1 MIRVSYNS
9 DEDRFDLHPGGEARD
24 FEAAD
29 AVRLMEALVGLR
41 YRRATPSSMWIPATV
56 WHWNALCSSKV
67 KKTVSK
73 DAFIHA
79 TTLHSQNAQMQAALV
94 IPADNRHKC
103 NSFTQRT
110 LFSHQQGGIKALEA
124 LEYRAML
131 CDEMGLGKTLEGI
144 CAFKLSNT
152 LRLLVVCP
160 ATIKDNWCRE
170 LEQEEIFT
178 HVVHGSPKAR
188 ERRLREFLGVTQH
201 VTARV
206 QALVINYELLIRHLE
221 LIKPWISG
229 QFCICSE
236 SHYVKS
242 WTAERTKAV
251 RKLEPA
257 YFILETGT
265 PIRNRCIDVYSQI
278 TLLRPDFFRGAHEFK
293 ERFIVEVEH
302 GDRKIQVNDRNPK
315 LLKSILDTMM
325 IRRRKADVLNLP
337 PIVHALHTVELDAES
352 RKAYQLMAER
362 WLYHYGD
369 LDSSMNLFDKKARSA
384 TEMGLRL
391 EQICSG
397 YLSPVPP
404 TPGELELGPGGA
416 KVADMGA
423 SFFHAPAKLL
433 YIEEMIRDLNAQ
445 DRSVLVL
452 SKFNKP
458 LHWLL
463 EAFEDDHVALLTG
476 QVPVK
481 DRDALIQRFNN
492 TTSSVL
498 LCQVKIA
505 EGFNATGA
513 TDIIFVCKDWSPA
526 VNEQAIARC
535 HRIGTKGTVNVNT
548 VYCSGT
554 LERAIHRRIE
564 KKGSLAAL
572 TLGDLQEA
580 IEDVSRATA

>member
-1 MIRVSYNS
+1 MIQASYHS
-9 DEDRFDLHPGGEARD
+9 IEDRFVLHPAGEARD

-41 YRRATPSSMWIPATV
+41 YRRAVPSAMWIPATA
-56 WHWNALCSSKV
+56 WHWNALATSKV
-67 KKTVSK
+67 KLQMDDDT
-73 DAFIHA
+73 IEHA
-79 TTLHSQNAQMQAALV
+79 YTLMQQQQRLRNAL
-94 IPADNRHKC
+94 IDPADNRHRC

-110 LFSHQQGGIKALEA
+110 LFSHQQGGIKALEV
-124 LEYRAML
+124 LGYRAML

-144 CAFKLSNT
+144 VAFKMSEGV
-152 LRLLVVCP
+152 RMLLVCP

-170 LEQEEIFT
+170 LEQEGLLT

-188 ERRLREFLGVTQH
+188 ERRLLEFLGQPLSRGVLH
-201 VTARV
+201 V
-206 QALVINYELLIRHLE
+206 LDINYELLIRHLA
-221 LIKPWISG
+221 LIKPWVAG

-236 SHYVKS
+236 SHYVKN

-251 RKLEPA
+251 RELDPA

-278 TLLRPDFFRGAHEFK
+278 TLLRHDFFRGAHEFK

-302 GDRKIQVNDRNPK
+302 GNRKIQVNDKNPA

-337 PIVHALHTVELDAES
+337 PIVHALHTVELEPES
-352 RKAYQLMAER
+352 RKAYKLMADR

-369 LDSSMNLFDKKARSA
+369 LDPDLGIFDKKARSA

-404 TPGELELGPGGA
+404 TPAELEVGPGGV
-416 KVADMGA
+416 KVHDVGA
-423 SFFHAPAKLL
+423 AFFQVPAKLL
-433 YIEEMIRDLNAQ
+433 YIAEMIEDLRQQN
-445 DRSVLVL
+445 RSVLVL

-458 LHWLL
+458 LHWLNL
-463 EAFEDDHVALLTG
+463 ELSGKVALLTG

-481 DRDALIQRFNN
+481 DRDALIQSFN
-492 TTSSVL
+492 SEPGSVL

-513 TDIIFVCKDWSPA
+513 TDIVFVCKDWSPA

-548 VYCSGT
+548 VFCSGT
-554 LERAIHRRIE
+554 LERSIHRRIE
-564 KKGSLAAL
+564 RKGSLAAL

-580 IEDVSRATA
+580 IEDVSKATA